1 MEQNPTKKCPK
12 CMKEVDAKALKCPHC
27 QSDLRSWIRQHPIGV
42 LILVL
47 IFVPM
52 MMSLVSSDTATP
64 VSPTEQ
70 IANMKKS
77 SAESFARSYVKST
90 LKAPTTAKFGYGTS
104 VKQDPE
110 DPNLFEVISDVTSEN
125 SYGAKLT
132 STWSLKMKFIGPD
145 TQEKIDDGTYWTV
158 EEFYFDGKKVK

>member
-1 MEQNPTKKCPK
+1 MEQIPTKKCPK
-12 CMKEVDAKALKCPHC
+12 CMKEVDVKASKCPHC

-47 IFVPM
+47 IFLPIFT
-52 MMSLVSSDTATP
+52 SILSDSANP
-64 VSPTEQ
+64 VSPAEK
-70 IANMKKS
+70 IENMKKS

-90 LKAPTTAKFGYGTS
+90 LKSPTTARFGYFPS

-110 DPNLFEVISDVTSEN
+110 NPNSFEVVSDVTSEN

-132 STWSLKMKFIGPD
+132 NTWSLKIRYSGSDNRNDIDNGTNWQVDSFYFNG
-145 TQEKIDDGTYWTV
+145 EKI
-158 EEFYFDGKKVK
+158 K